1 MPKRTRKGT
10 ARETI
15 IARAYDYASS
25 YDLRSA
31 REILQAPRGARL
43 VGAYPL
49 MVQYDTHRII
59 VVFDYGSV
67 VFFGYEEFEC
77 RALLESLGGCAQRK
91 NKSIA
96 TDDLSLTLVPRRRRP
111 EGTDVIY
118 IQEFNRHTAT
128 LVAVVL
134 SRSVALEYYEGL
146 VESSLEGLEAT
157 VQALASTGRI
167 PRRQRQL
174 TRQVGLALL
183 IEHEL
188 AFSVGVF
195 DDPEIVWEGG
205 KRNDQFYRALTREF
219 DLNDRIKVI
228 QQKVSLISRWS
239 TFVISRLEGSRAEI
253 LEWLIVILIL
263 SEIILML
270 LKLA

>member
-1 MPKRTRKGT
+1 MCSIS
-10 ARETI
+10 REFS
-15 IARAYDYASS
+15 RD
-25 YDLRSA
+25 
-31 REILQAPRGARL
+31 
-43 VGAYPL
+43 V
-49 MVQYDTHRII
+49 
-59 VVFDYGSV
+59 
-67 VFFGYEEFEC
+67 
-77 RALLESLGGCAQRK
+77 
-91 NKSIA
+91 A
-96 TDDLSLTLVPRRRRP
+96 TV
-111 EGTDVIY
+111 
-118 IQEFNRHTAT
+118 
-128 LVAVVL
+128 VAVVL

-146 VESSLEGLEAT
+146 VESSLEHLEAT

-195 DDPEIVWEGG
+195 DEPDVIWDSST
-205 KRNDQFYRALTREF
+205 RIDQLYRALTREF
-219 DLNDRIKVI
+219 DLNDRTKVI

-239 TFVISRLEGSRAEI
+239 TFVISRLEGNRAEL
-253 LEWLIVILIL
+253 LEWMIVVLIL